1 MRFIQRAVLLFLV
14 ILLSVSLAAAQ
25 SWRGMGRVSGKV
37 TDEQGKPL
45 ENVSVRLNLPGAG
58 GTEAR
63 TNKKGEWA
71 LAGIARGDW
80 QVDFELAGYE
90 IKRITVS
97 ILELQRVPPVEVTL
111 KQDINEIIR
120 LAMIEGGE
128 LMNQQKYV
136 EARVVYEKLLAKFP
150 EAYRVEPYIARTYYA
165 EKNYEEAARHL
176 RIAVEKDPSDQENK
190 LRLGNILMDMGRVE
204 EGRQVIASV
213 DDTAVKDPAIYVN
226 VGISLLNQNKGNEA
240 LPYFEKAIARF
251 PSKGDAYYYRGLIRL
266 QKGDIEGTKA
276 DFTKFLELAPD
287 APEAAAA
294 RKALEQ
300 LKKS

>member
-1 MRFIQRAVLLFLV
+1 MRFSQRAALLVLIVLM
-14 ILLSVSLAAAQ
+14 SASLAAAQ
-25 SWRGMGRVSGKV
+25 GWRGMGRVSGKV

-45 ENVSVRLNLPGAG
+45 AGVIVRLNLPGAG
-58 GTEAR
+58 GTETK
-63 TNKKGEWA
+63 TNTKGEWA
-71 LAGIARGDW
+71 LAGMARGDW

-97 ILELQRVPPVEVTL
+97 ILELQRIPPVEVTL

-136 EARVVYEKLLAKFP
+136 EARAVYEKLLAKYP
-150 EAYRVEPYIARTYYA
+150 EAYRVEQYIARSYYA
-165 EKNYEEAARHL
+165 EKNYEEAVKHL

-226 VGISLLNQNKGNEA
+226 VGISLLNQNKANEA
-240 LPYFEKAIARF
+240 LPYFEKAIVRF
-251 PSKGDAYYYRGLIRL
+251 PSKGEAYYYRALVRL
-266 QKGDIEGTKA
+266 QKGDTEGTKA
-276 DFTKFLELAPD
+276 DLTKFLELAPD
-287 APEAAAA
+287 APEAPAA
-294 RKALEQ
+294 RKALAQ
-300 LKKS
+300 LK

>member
-1 MRFIQRAVLLFLV
+1 MRFIQRAALLFLV
-14 ILLSVSLAAAQ
+14 VFMSASLAAAQ
-25 SWRGMGRVSGKV
+25 GWRGMGRVSGKV

-45 ENVSVRLNLPGAG
+45 AGVIVRLNLPGAG
-58 GTEAR
+58 GTETK
-63 TNKKGEWA
+63 TNTKGEWA

-97 ILELQRVPPVEVTL
+97 ILELQRIPPVEVTL

-136 EARVVYEKLLAKFP
+136 EARAVYEKLLAKYP
-150 EAYRVEPYIARTYYA
+150 EAYRVEPYIARSYYA
-165 EKNYEEAARHL
+165 EKNYEEAVKHL
-176 RIAVEKDPSDQENK
+176 RIAVEKDPADQENK

-226 VGISLLNQNKGNEA
+226 VGISLLNQNKANEA
-240 LPYFEKAIARF
+240 LPYFEKAIVRF
-251 PSKGDAYYYRGLIRL
+251 PSRGEAYYYRALVRL
-266 QKGDIEGTKA
+266 QKGDTEGTKA
-276 DFTKFLELAPD
+276 DLTKFLELAPD
-287 APEAAAA
+287 APEAPAA

-300 LKKS
+300 LK